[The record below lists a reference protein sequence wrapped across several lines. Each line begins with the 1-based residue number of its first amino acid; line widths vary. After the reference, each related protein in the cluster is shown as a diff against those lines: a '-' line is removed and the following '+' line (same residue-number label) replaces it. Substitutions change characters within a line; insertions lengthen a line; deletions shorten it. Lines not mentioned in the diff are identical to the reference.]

1 MVFQKNDNNQIY
13 LINKYGN
20 FNDETKILLTLCYI
34 SNRNHFNVIYEKQI
48 ENTSIY
54 YNNVLDIKNYSKKKF
69 KYCRKCHKFCIRKR
83 HR

>member
-34 SNRNHFNVIYEKQI
+34 SNRNHFNVVYEKQV
-48 ENTSIY
+48 ENTPLY
-54 YNNVLDIKNYSKKKF
+54 NNNVLDIKNT
-69 KYCRKCHKFCIRKR
+69 I
-83 HR
+83 